1 MMTESEF
8 NFVVDDTLLAI
19 EEVLD
24 DAATD
29 LDSENSG
36 GVLTLTCESGSKVIF
51 TRQAPVR
58 QLWIATPFG
67 GFHFDR
73 QGKQWLRDSDRQ
85 PLAHFLSD
93 TLAQLADEQLSFESV

>member
-1 MMTESEF
+1 MMTESDF
-8 NFVVDDTLLAI
+8 NFVVDDCLLAI

-24 DAATD
+24 AAESE

-36 GVLTLTCESGSKVIF
+36 GVLTLTCASGSKLIF
-51 TRQAPVR
+51 TRQAPLR

-67 GFHFDR
+67 GFHFDYVAK
-73 QGKQWLRDSDRQ
+73 GWLRDSDQQ

-93 TLAQLADEQLSFESV
+93 TLAKLADEQLSFEHL

>member
-8 NFVVDDTLLAI
+8 NFVVDDTLMAI
-19 EEVLD
+19 EVVLD
-24 DAATD
+24 DAVSD
-29 LDSENSG
+29 LDTENSG

-67 GFHFDR
+67 GFHFDYLD
-73 QGKQWLRDSDRQ
+73 KQWLRDSDQQ
-85 PLAHFLSD
+85 PLSRFLSE
-93 TLAQLADEQLSFESV
+93 TLAQLADEKLSFESL

>member
-8 NFVVDDTLLAI
+8 NFVVDDTLRAI

-24 DAATD
+24 EAESD

-36 GVLTLTCESGSKVIF
+36 GVLTLTSEGGSKVIF
-51 TRQAPVR
+51 TRQTPVR

-67 GFHFDR
+67 GVHFDYVAKR
-73 QGKQWLRDSDRQ
+73 WLRDSDQ
-85 PLAHFLSD
+85 QSLGGFLGD
-93 TLAQLADEQLSFESV
+93 TLDELGDEQLRFDRL

>member
-8 NFVVDDTLLAI
+8 NFVVDDSLLAI

-24 DAATD
+24 AAESD

-36 GVLTLTCESGSKVIF
+36 GVLTLTCDSGSKVIF

-58 QLWIATPFG
+58 QLWIATPLG
-67 GFHFDR
+67 GFHFDYVA
-73 QGKQWLRDSDRQ
+73 KHWLRDSDQQ
-85 PLAHFLSD
+85 PLARFLSD
-93 TLAQLADEQLSFESV
+93 TLVSLADEQLNFDQL